1 MLGKLPFIIY
11 QSLSWLLKRGG
22 WPLVIAIVGLVG
34 KGVLSSYDD
43 IKKWVDEKWN
53 GGDGAPPQA

>member
-1 MLGKLPFIIY
+1 MICPTPGSRP
-11 QSLSWLLKRGG
+11 
-22 WPLVIAIVGLVG
+22 VGLVG